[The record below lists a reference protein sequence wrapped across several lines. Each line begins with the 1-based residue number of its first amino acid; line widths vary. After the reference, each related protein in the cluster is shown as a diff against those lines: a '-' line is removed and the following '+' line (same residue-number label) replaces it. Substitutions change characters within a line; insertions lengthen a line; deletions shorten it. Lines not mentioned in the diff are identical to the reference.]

1 MSRSPQPPIGT
12 PRAADG
18 ERGRTA
24 RLLGHAWAYEL
35 LQFAVGSH
43 RSHALFVAEYVRA
56 RADDRILDL
65 GCGPGHIVRALPTY
79 VDYVGVDSNEAYIE
93 SARARWGIRGTFRV
107 ADAREPLVFDKPF
120 DIVLAMGVLHHLDD
134 AGCSRLLDNAMSVL
148 APGGTV
154 RRHRPRALRAAEQGG
169 PLAHSARSR
178 KPCEE
183 RRRLRGAGARLV
195 RCSRGRSPDGSA
207 PCSVYPR
214 DSELLTAHAPM
225 TPRRGSAVP
234 SRS

>member
-148 APGGTV
+148 VPEGRFVAIDP
-154 RRHRPRALRAAEQGG
+154 
-169 PLAHSARSR
+169 ARSEPQSKAAR
-178 KPCEE
+178 WLILRDRGNHVRSVDGYVALARVSFGAVAADLRTDLLRVPYTHAILSCSQPM
-183 RRRLRGAGARLV
+183 RR
-195 RCSRGRSPDGSA
+195 
-207 PCSVYPR
+207 
-214 DSELLTAHAPM
+214 
-225 TPRRGSAVP
+225 
-234 SRS
+234 